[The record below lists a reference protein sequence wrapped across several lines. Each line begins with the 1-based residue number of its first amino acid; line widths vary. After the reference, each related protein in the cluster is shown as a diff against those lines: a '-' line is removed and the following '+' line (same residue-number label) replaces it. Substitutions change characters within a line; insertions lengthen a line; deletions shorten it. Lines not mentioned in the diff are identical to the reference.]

1 VEDNVILV
9 KTILQKTG
17 NQIWS
22 VDPDMLVF
30 DALKMMAEKNIG
42 ALMVLSNNRLDGIFS
57 ERDYARKIVLLGK
70 SSHETA
76 VRDIMTRD
84 VISVGPDQ
92 SIEECMALMTSKH
105 IRHLPVLEGQKIL
118 GMVSIRDIVRELISE
133 KEYTIKQLE
142 NYITGAR

>member
-1 VEDNVILV
+1 MILV
-9 KTILQKTG
+9 RTILQTTG
-17 NQIWS
+17 NPVWS
-22 VDPDMLVF
+22 VDPDTMVF
-30 DALKMMAEKNIG
+30 DALKIMAEKNIG
-42 ALMVLSNNRLDGIFS
+42 ALLVLSNNRIEGIFS
-57 ERDYARKIVLLGK
+57 ERDYARKIVLQGK

-92 SIEECMALMTSKH
+92 SIEECMALMTTKH
-105 IRHLPVLEGQKIL
+105 IRHLPVLDGQKIL

-133 KEYTIKQLE
+133 KEYTIKQLQ